1 MKFTMSGEQRLL
13 WLPSRVLAYV
23 QSFFQRRP
31 NLDPSLPAPTLK
43 WAANRPTQRSILR
56 HLGEKELLAQAAPKS
71 VADIPLF
78 SFDPGVFDN
87 EMMKQ
92 KLSPTLDP
100 KDPSVVREP
109 EGNIREGSYS
119 GTQIALT
126 QAYSR
131 IEQR

>member
-1 MKFTMSGEQRLL
+1 MPEEYIT
-13 WLPSRVLAYV
+13 WLPNRVLAFI
-23 QSFFQRRP
+23 QSFFQKP
-31 NLDPSLPAPTLK
+31 LDQSLPRPPAQVE
-43 WAANRPTQRSILR
+43 ANRPSQRSILQ
-56 HLGEKELLAQAAPKS
+56 HLTEKGFLAHHSPEAIGDVSLP
-71 VADIPLF
+71 

-92 KLSPTLDP
+92 KLYPTIDP
-100 KDPSVVREP
+100 ENPSVIREP
-109 EGNIREGSYS
+109 EGNIREGTYV